1 MKQGSGRLRGLAQVR
16 LGFIL
21 LVIGVQ
27 SLEVSQSFGRLAYT
41 PMWILGPA
49 AIAGLFACLGFSLA
63 VSRVERDSLEFIA
76 RSAIRT
82 VPAILFA
89 VIGAFAVLGPLVSS
103 IAVREY
109 FTRGESWAY
118 LLNLA
123 LLPRLALPGVFE
135 FNNLTNVVN
144 EITWVLP
151 AFVLTV
157 ASAFAVTRRRRNVM
171 LVGGTLTILLAAGL
185 ADYAGLLSD
194 PFAFSSTHRFLARSI
209 GAIAA
214 GQFGIGCFLLRD
226 RVAVSLPLAVAAA
239 ALVGAIA
246 VFGNRSWA
254 GMFLAQYGIGVICG
268 YFAIYAAT
276 LRLPSPAGVSLLA
289 PLFAPLFAFSFP
301 IQQLVIQFGSRD
313 QSGLMN
319 FIIALPLTVLLG
331 LTFEM
336 LIARPL
342 SALLYRHAAMPPP
355 APLQL
360 ANLSPNRNVL
370 RQRLGEQVPTILIL
384 MLLITFVLA
393 ALALT
398 VFAMQPTSG
407 G

>member
-16 LGFIL
+16 LGLVLI
-21 LVIGVQ
+21 VIGVQ

-41 PMWILGPA
+41 PLWILGPA

-63 VSRVERDSLEFIA
+63 ASRDERDGPEFLA
-76 RSAIRT
+76 RSAIRAI
-82 VPAILFA
+82 PAMLFA
-89 VIGAFAVLGPLVSS
+89 MIGAFAVLGPLVSS
-103 IAVREY
+103 IPVPEY
-109 FTRGESWAY
+109 FTRSESWAY

-123 LLPRLALPGVFE
+123 LLPRSGLPGVFE
-135 FNNLTNVVN
+135 FNNLANVVN
-144 EITWVLP
+144 EITWVFP

-157 ASAFAVTRRRRNVM
+157 ASGYAATGRRRDVM
-171 LVGGTLTILLAAGL
+171 LVGGTFTILLAAGL

-194 PFAFSSTHRFLARSI
+194 PFALSSTHRFLARSI
-209 GAIAA
+209 GAISA
-214 GQFGIGCFLLRD
+214 GQFGIACFLLRD
-226 RVAVSLPLAVAAA
+226 RIAVSLPLAVAAA

-246 VFGNRSWA
+246 VFGDRSWA
-254 GMFLAQYGIGVICG
+254 DMLLAQYGIGVVCA
-268 YFAIYAAT
+268 YLAIYVAT
-276 LRLPSPAGVSLLA
+276 LRLPSPAGVTLLA
-289 PLFAPLFAFSFP
+289 PLVAPLFAFSFP

-313 QSGLMN
+313 QSWLMN

-331 LTFEM
+331 LAFEL

-342 SALLYRHAAMPPP
+342 IALLYRHAAMPPP

-360 ANLSPNRNVL
+360 ANFSPNRNVL
-370 RQRLGEQVPTILIL
+370 RQRLGEQAPTILIL
-384 MLLITFVLA
+384 MLLITFVLV

-398 VFAMQPTSG
+398 VFAMQPASG